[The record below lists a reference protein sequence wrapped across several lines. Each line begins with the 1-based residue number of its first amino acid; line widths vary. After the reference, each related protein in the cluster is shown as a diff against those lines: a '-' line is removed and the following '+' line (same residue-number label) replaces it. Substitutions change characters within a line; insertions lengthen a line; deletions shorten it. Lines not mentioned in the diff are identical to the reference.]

1 VEGNAPLAKAKT
13 ADAVENEDKV
23 SIFLSLL
30 FIIRLRH
37 HTVSPAQMRSLPQ
50 DDHLNANVS

>member
-1 VEGNAPLAKAKT
+1 MISLPWNLAVVEGNALLAKTK
-13 ADAVENEDKV
+13 ADAVEDEDKV

-37 HTVSPAQMRSLPQ
+37 HTVSPAQMRSLP
-50 DDHLNANVS
+50 